1 MKKLLK
7 VAIFAILIVLFIYFG
22 TRDYKIEKK
31 KKIDE
36 KNASSILLDDGYLF
50 TEINHSKVLN
60 KISSKNDAIIYFCI
74 DGNEL
79 CTKYGLLIDEV
90 FKTFDVNEIYYYDI
104 KEDRENN
111 NGTYQ
116 KILTYLTDYLITDD
130 VGEQDLHAPSL
141 LFIKNGNIY
150 AFDDELSI
158 IHGAIDIDKIW
169 NEEVINAKREYLTE
183 VIGGYL
189 GNE

>member
-130 VGEQDLHAPSL
+130 LGEQDLHAPSL